1 MQVTETVSKGLS
13 REFQIV
19 IPAGDLNDRLM
30 KHLDSI
36 KGQVKLKG
44 FRPGKVPVSH
54 LKKAYGK
61 SLMGDIIQK
70 AVNELSTQALE
81 ERDLRPAQTPKIDIE
96 GEMDAIIEGKSD
108 LTIKLAFELMPE
120 FELSDLSKLK
130 LERPVAQV
138 TDEDMNAA
146 LDQLA
151 EQQKVFKSREKTA
164 KAIAGDQVTIDFVG
178 TVDGEEF
185 EGGKG
190 EDLPLV
196 LGSGSFLPGFE
207 DQLVDSKVGDE
218 VTVNVD
224 FPPEYAVSTLAG
236 KPATFSVIV
245 KDVAAS
251 EKAKIDDNLAKG
263 LGVDD
268 LSKLQVMIKDRLERD
283 FARVSRDR
291 LKRNLLDRLDEV
303 HDFELPGGMVQAEFD
318 QIWAQLKADLEN
330 VGEEDAEKNEQETQA
345 EYRGIAERRVKLG
358 LILAEIGRSNNIDI
372 SQEDLG
378 KALQHEVSH
387 YPGQEKQIYDL
398 YNNNPQMINRLRAP
412 LFEDKVVD
420 FILELADVSESKVN
434 REELFKDPDEPSAE
448 DAPKKAG
455 STRKTSATKNKK
467 A

>member
-138 TDEDMNAA
+138 TDEDMNAS

-164 KAIAGDQVTIDFVG
+164 KAKAGDQVTIDFVG

-207 DQLVDSKVGDE
+207 DQLVEAKVGDE
-218 VTVNVD
+218 ITVNVN
-224 FPPEYAVSTLAG
+224 FPPEYSVSTLAG
-236 KPATFSVIV
+236 KPATFSVTV
-245 KDVAAS
+245 KDVAAP

-263 LGVDD
+263 LGVDN
-268 LSKLQVMIKDRLERD
+268 LSKLQVMIKERLERD

-291 LKRNLLDRLDEV
+291 LKRNLLDKLDEV

-318 QIWAQLKADLEN
+318 QIWTQLKADLERTDQE
-330 VGEEDAEKNEQETQA
+330 GEENGDEETQA
-345 EYRGIAERRVKLG
+345 EYRAIAERRVKLG
-358 LILAEIGRSNNIDI
+358 LILAEIGQSNNIDI

-387 YPGQEKQIYDL
+387 YPGQEKKIYDL
-398 YNNNPQMINRLRAP
+398 YNNNPQLINRLRAP

-420 FILELADVSESKVN
+420 FILELADISESKVS
-434 REELFKDPDEPSAE
+434 REELFKDPDEPSPE
-448 DAPKKAG
+448 DEPKKPGA
-455 STRKTSATKNKK
+455 TQKTSAKK
-467 A
+467 KKKD